1 MAISSELMYA
11 ILAMDAYNRGYNLG
25 MVLTGSQIGTATI
38 STDSTREFRDPG
50 ADPEDST
57 PDQAAGFYAVAYT
70 WNGDTIMASR
80 RRRPWP
86 RP

>member
-11 ILAMDAYNRGYNLG
+11 ILAMDAYNRGYNPAIVLG
-25 MVLTGSQIGTATI
+25 GTNIGTATI
-38 STDSTREFRDPG
+38 GSDELL
-50 ADPEDST
+50 PEGSE
-57 PDQAAGFYAVAYT
+57 AAGFYAVAYA

-86 RP
+86 GP